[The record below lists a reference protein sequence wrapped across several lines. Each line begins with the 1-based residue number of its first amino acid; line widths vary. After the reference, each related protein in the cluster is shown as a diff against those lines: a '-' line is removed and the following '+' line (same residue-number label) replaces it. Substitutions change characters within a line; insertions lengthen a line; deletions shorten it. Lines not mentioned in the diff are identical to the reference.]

1 MIGKTI
7 EQQLDDAKYEIKEL
21 NEMMQ
26 YHKERAA
33 RLNGTIEAYEKVLRA
48 AGLIKEKDANN
59 E

>member
-7 EQQLDDAKYEIKEL
+7 EQQLDDAKDEIKDL
-21 NEMMQ
+21 NQMLQ

-33 RLNGTIEAYEKVLRA
+33 RLNGKLEVYENILKTI
-48 AGLIKEKDANN
+48 GLIDKKDA